1 MPFQPPE
8 RIAARA
14 QLLTVLEQW
23 CRAAAPQEACALL
36 IGSRRA
42 GLWRIEHLWPCCNSW
57 PDPAERHQRFAID
70 PREQL
75 LAQRWARGLGLE
87 LLGSA
92 HSHPASAPVPSAS
105 DLALTAPPALMLI
118 WGPLQLDGAPG
129 AVPAAVAWWLEDP
142 PAAPR
147 QLEWTMGA

>member
-1 MPFQPPE
+1 MPFQSPE

-23 CRAAAPQEACALL
+23 CRAAAPHEACALL
-36 IGSRRA
+36 IGSKHA
-42 GLWRIEHLWPCCNSW
+42 GLWRIERLWPCCNSW
-57 PDPAERHQRFAID
+57 PDPAERSHRFAID

-75 LAQRWARGLGLE
+75 LAQKWARGLGLE

-118 WGPLQLDGAPG
+118 WGAAAPG
-129 AVPAAVAWWLEDP
+129 AVPGAVAWWLEDP

>member
-1 MPFQPPE
+1 VPFQSPE

-14 QLLTVLEQW
+14 QLLTVLGHW
-23 CRAAAPQEACALL
+23 CRNAAPDEACALL

-42 GLWRIEHLWPCCNSW
+42 GLWRIERLWPCCNSW

-70 PREQL
+70 PRVQL
-75 LAQRWARGLGLE
+75 LAQKWARGLGLE

-118 WGPLQLDGAPG
+118 WGAMAPG
-129 AVPAAVAWWLEDP
+129 MQPGPVCWWLEDP

-147 QLEWTMGA
+147 QLEWTMEG

>member
-1 MPFQPPE
+1 VPFQSPE

-14 QLLTVLEQW
+14 ELLTVLERW
-23 CRAAAPQEACALL
+23 FRAAAPAEACALL
-36 IGSRRA
+36 IGRRQ
-42 GLWRIEHLWPCCNSW
+42 GPLWRLERVWPCCNIW
-57 PDPAERHQRFAID
+57 PDPLERAHRFAID

-92 HSHPASAPVPSAS
+92 HSHPASAPLPSTT
-105 DLALTAPPALMLI
+105 DLALTASPALMLI
-118 WGPLQLDGAPG
+118 WGPLQ
-129 AVPAAVAWWLEDP
+129 PAAAAGPRCWWLEDP

-147 QLEWTMGA
+147 ALEWTMEP

>member
-1 MPFQPPE
+1 VPFQSPE

-14 QLLTVLEQW
+14 QLLTVLGHW
-23 CRAAAPQEACALL
+23 CRNAAPDEACALL
-36 IGSRRA
+36 IGHRCGA
-42 GLWRIEHLWPCCNSW
+42 LWRLQRLWPCCNIW
-57 PDPAERHQRFAID
+57 PDPAERSHRFAID

-92 HSHPASAPVPSAS
+92 HSHPASAPLPSAT
-105 DLALTAPPALMLI
+105 DRALTAPPALMLI
-118 WGPLQLDGAPG
+118 WGPLRPGAP
-129 AVPAAVAWWLEDP
+129 ARQQCWWLDDP

-147 QLEWTMGA
+147 PLEWTMEP